1 MSTWYKKLTDYPQN
15 EHNPFAEKAVQ
26 EIQSTKKRQT
36 IKPPKNESGENKYW
50 VIDES
55 GNKVAE
61 SVFVRETEVDPEQFA
76 KIFLGG
82 LLNFW
87 DISPRGIRVF
97 TYILKQLRPGKDSFY
112 FSTDEC
118 MKFTRYKTRGLVTS
132 GLAELIGAG
141 LIARSTDSIIYFLNP
156 SLLFNGSRITFAK
169 TYVKK
174 QIEEKSPGK
183 LALAG
188 HSLEQLKELA
198 KVDFSI
204 DENTTRG
211 STRGIKEGEQFGE

>member
-1 MSTWYKKLTDYPQN
+1 MATWYKKLTDFPQN

-26 EIQSTKKRQT
+26 EIQSIKKRQT
-36 IKPPKNESGENKYW
+36 IKPPKNELGESKYW
-50 VIDES
+50 VIDDG

-61 SVFVRETEVDPEQFA
+61 SAFYRETEVEPAQFA

-97 TYILKQLRPGKDSFY
+97 TYIIKQLRAGKDNFY

-118 MKFTRYKTRGLVTS
+118 MKFTEYKTRGLVTS
-132 GLAELIGAG
+132 GLAELLGAG

-156 SLLFNGSRITFAK
+156 SILFNGNRLTFAK
-169 TYVKK
+169 TYVKR
-174 QIEEKSPGK
+174 QIEEKSPGQLPLFNPTLEELK
-183 LALAG
+183 ALAKIEYG
-188 HSLEQLKELA
+188 VNE
-198 KVDFSI
+198 D
-204 DENTTRG
+204 TTKASSRG
-211 STRGIKEGEQFGE
+211 LN

>member
-26 EIQSTKKRQT
+26 EIQTTKKRQT
-36 IKPPKNESGENKYW
+36 IKPPKNEADEN
-50 VIDES
+50 

-61 SVFVRETEVDPEQFA
+61 SVFVRETEVDEEQFA

-87 DISPRGIRVF
+87 KISPRGIRVF
-97 TYILKQLRPGKDSFY
+97 TYVLKQLRPGKDSFY
-112 FSTDEC
+112 FSTEEC
-118 MKFTRYKTRGLVTS
+118 MKFTSYKTRGLVTS

-156 SLLFNGSRITFAK
+156 SVLFNGNRITFAK
-169 TYVKK
+169 TYVRK
-174 QIEEKSPGK
+174 QIQEKNPGQ
-183 LALAG
+183 LALTFG
-188 HSLEQLKELA
+188 QSLEQLKELA
-198 KVDFSI
+198 K
-204 DENTTRG
+204 
-211 STRGIKEGEQFGE
+211 EGFGPK

>member
-1 MSTWYKKLTDYPQN
+1 MATWYKKLTDYPQN

-26 EIQSTKKRQT
+26 EIQSVKKRQT
-36 IKPPKNESGENKYW
+36 IKPPKNELGESKYW
-50 VIDES
+50 VIDEG

-61 SVFVRETEVDPEQFA
+61 SVFCRETEVDPEQFA

-82 LLNFW
+82 LVNFW

-97 TYILKQLRPGKDSFY
+97 TYVLKQLRPGKDNFY

-118 MKFTRYKTRGLVTS
+118 MKFTGYKTRGLVTS
-132 GLAELIGAG
+132 GLAELLGAG

-169 TYVKK
+169 TYVKR
-174 QIEEKSPGK
+174 QIEEKNPGQ
-183 LALAG
+183 LTLFN
-188 HSLEQLKELA
+188 HTLEELKGLA
-198 KVDFSI
+198 KVDFSMN
-204 DENTTRG
+204 EN
-211 STRGIKEGEQFGE
+211 STRASSRGLD